1 MQVEKASFTLLVFMK
16 IGGMGKECALFNK
29 RLASMIAEKTK
40 EQYLQVMGHIRT
52 RLLRFALLKSTL
64 VAARGYRGK
73 SNSAAEREEDEIDFN
88 LIPEETTYETY

>member
-52 RLLRFALLKSTL
+52 RLRFALLKSTL